1 MLLDLGTEARTQ
13 PWAVAMTIAT
23 ATAGLIVSPM
33 LPSWTGSLPPVP
45 QPAQRPMLQ
54 HTISSDGI
62 GFPFGFARSAG
73 RLSGI
78 AEGNSVTHLREISG
92 LTADQIARLFSVSRR
107 TVQNWVAGGAMA
119 TQHEERLSVLIAK
132 IVPLASSAAERRAVL
147 LSSNSGTSM
156 FHRLTAEMG
165 KPPVLHARPTSVR
178 DRLGA

>member
-1 MLLDLGTEARTQ
+1 MLLDLGTEPRTQ

-45 QPAQRPMLQ
+45 QPIQRPILH

-62 GFPFGFARSAG
+62 SVPFGYARSAS
-73 RLSGI
+73 RSGGV

-92 LTADQIARLFSVSRR
+92 LTADQLARLFSVSRR
-107 TVQNWVAGGAMA
+107 TVQNWVAGGTMA
-119 TQHEERLSVLIAK
+119 AQHEERLSVLLAK
-132 IVPLASSAAERRAVL
+132 IAPLASSAAERRAAL

-156 FHRLTAEMG
+156 FHRLTAEMRT
-165 KPPVLHARPTSVR
+165 PPVLQTQPASVR